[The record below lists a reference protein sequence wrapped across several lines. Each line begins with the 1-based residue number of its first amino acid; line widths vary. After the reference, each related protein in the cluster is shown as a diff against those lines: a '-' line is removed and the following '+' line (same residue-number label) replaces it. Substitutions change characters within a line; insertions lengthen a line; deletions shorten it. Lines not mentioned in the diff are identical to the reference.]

1 MNTNTLNKF
10 NNFNNLHK
18 LYIIYDTKTKGINFT
33 SGLAAEMPHLIQV
46 ECTQQDQTNYFAG
59 THYFDE
65 TLKKVVS
72 KPKSVLDEIKQKQ
85 DTDRKNKTLLRFLA
99 DTDWKILRHIREKA
113 LNLPTSLSESEYIA
127 LEKSRHDA
135 AAAITKD

>member
-1 MNTNTLNKF
+1 MIDKM
-10 NNFNNLHK
+10 K
-18 LYIIYDTKTKGINFT
+18 SSLYVIYDTEIKSINF
-33 SGLAAEMPHLIQV
+33 SSCRVNPLDHLIQV
-46 ECTQQDQTNYFAG
+46 ECTEIDKVNYFAG

-72 KPKSVLDEIKQKQ
+72 KSKSVLDEIKQKQ
-85 DTDRKNKTLLRFLA
+85 DTDRKNRTLLKFLA

-113 LNLPTSLSESEYIA
+113 LNLPTSLSDSEYIV

-135 AAAITKD
+135 AAAITND

>member
-1 MNTNTLNKF
+1 MIDKMESS
-10 NNFNNLHK
+10 
-18 LYIIYDTKTKGINFT
+18 LYVIYDTEIKSINF
-33 SGLAAEMPHLIQV
+33 SSCRVNSLDHLIQV
-46 ECTQQDQTNYFAG
+46 ECTEIDKANYFAG

-72 KPKSVLDEIKQKQ
+72 KPKSVLDQIKQKQ
-85 DTDRKNKTLLRFLA
+85 DTVRKNKTLLKFLA

-113 LNLPTSLSESEYIA
+113 LNLPTSLSDSEYIA

-135 AAAITKD
+135 ATEITKD

>member
-1 MNTNTLNKF
+1 MINKMESTSYVIF
-10 NNFNNLHK
+10 
-18 LYIIYDTKTKGINFT
+18 DTKTKSINF
-33 SGLAAEMPHLIQV
+33 SSCRVAIQDHLIQV
-46 ECTQQDQTNYFAG
+46 ECDQQDQTNYFAG

-72 KPKSVLDEIKQKQ
+72 KPKSVLDEIKQQQ
-85 DTDRKNKTLLRFLA
+85 DTDRKNRTLLKFLA

-113 LNLPTSLSESEYIA
+113 LNLPTSLSDSEYIV

-135 AAAITKD
+135 AAAITND